1 MEADN
6 VRLNITLPRDVA
18 RRLDMFAEP
27 RKRSRFISEAI
38 RRRIKQIEEQE
49 LERLLEEG
57 YRAGRKESLSLAK
70 EFEAIDLEGW
80 HEY

>member
-18 RRLDMFAEP
+18 RRLDKFAEP

-49 LERLLEEG
+49 IERLLEEG
-57 YRAGRKESLSLAK
+57 YRARRKESLALAK